1 MNTRRMLALTLALA
15 ITALGAAACN
25 KGGSSPT
32 ATYKAAYAAMK
43 NKDAAAF
50 KKVMTK
56 ESQKDI
62 EETAKKLNKSSDDML
77 KELMNE
83 FKLPP
88 SDESKDEKIDG
99 DKATLQVKD
108 EKGAW
113 ENINFVKE
121 DGEWKMK

>member
-1 MNTRRMLALTLALA
+1 MLALALALA
-15 ITALGAAACN
+15 LTTLATISCSKA
-25 KGGSSPT
+25 GSSPT

-43 NKDAAAF
+43 NKDTAAF
-50 KKVMTK
+50 KKIMTK

-108 EKGAW
+108 EKNAW
-113 ENINFVKE
+113 ETINFIKE

>member
-1 MNTRRMLALTLALA
+1 MLALALALA
-15 ITALGAAACN
+15 LTTLAATGCN
-25 KGGSSPT
+25 KSGSSPT

-43 NKDAAAF
+43 NKDTAAF
-50 KKVMTK
+50 KKIMTK

-62 EETAKKLNKSSDDML
+62 EETAKRLNKSSDDML
-77 KELMNE
+77 KDLMNE

-99 DKATLQVKD
+99 DNATLQVKD
-108 EKGAW
+108 EKNAW
-113 ENINFVKE
+113 ETIRFVKE